1 MLKAYRA
8 DLHIHTILS
17 PCTELTEMSPQAI
30 VKRSLQIGLDCIAVC
45 DHNSCE
51 NVATIRNVSRDADLV
66 VIPGIEITSQE
77 EVHILGLF
85 DRAEEARE
93 VQEVIYAH
101 LPGENDEATF
111 GHQVVVNEQEEVVC
125 FNKKL
130 LIGATTLSLE
140 KVVDLIHSLNGLA
153 VASHIDREAFS
164 VIGQLGFIPPGV
176 ALDALEF
183 SPRITRE
190 TVSEQFPQA
199 NAYPLI
205 TSSDAHS
212 LEDIGKSSTTFV
224 MERVSIQE
232 MKLAL
237 MAEDGRKVLFKE
249 D

>member
-17 PCTELTEMSPQAI
+17 PCTEITEMSPHAI
-30 VKRSLQIGLDCIAVC
+30 VERALQIGLDCIAVC

-51 NVATIRNVSRDADLV
+51 NVAAIRNVSRGTGLV
-66 VIPGIEITSQE
+66 VVPGIEITSQE

-85 DRAEEARE
+85 DSEDTAGK

-125 FNKKL
+125 FNEKL
-130 LIGATTLSLE
+130 LIGATTLTLE
-140 KVVDLIHSLNGLA
+140 RIVDLIHSLDGLA
-153 VASHIDREAFS
+153 VASHVDRQAFS
-164 VIGQLGFIPPGV
+164 VIGQLGFIPPDV
-176 ALDALEF
+176 PLDALEF

-190 TVSEQFPQA
+190 KLRVQFPQVD
-199 NAYPLI
+199 AYPLI
-205 TSSDAHS
+205 TSSDAHY
-212 LEDIGKSSTTFV
+212 LDDIGKSSTTFV

-232 MKLAL
+232 MKWAL
-237 MAEDGRKVLFKE
+237 MAKDGRKVLCKE